1 MCQTSIYELRIQF
14 VKQELLT
21 CSSSALAPLV
31 AVLTGEGEEGS
42 GMGGDGDVDV
52 AVDAD
57 PGGVG
62 GILALEDDLA
72 PRLSTWAWRIE
83 AWAVRTWARA
93 VSSS

>member
-1 MCQTSIYELRIQF
+1 
-14 VKQELLT
+14 
-21 CSSSALAPLV
+21 
-31 AVLTGEGEEGS
+31 
-42 GMGGDGDVDV
+42 MGGDGDVDV